1 MRKNHYHEEMLS
13 VEEARKKILE
23 NFSILPSEDKLILDS
38 LGQILS
44 ENITAKFPIPPLDN
58 SAMDGYAVVSGDTIG
73 ATNNQPVKLKVI
85 GSIAAGYVP
94 TKKIESGQSMR
105 IMTGAPIP
113 KGADAVIPFEETD
126 EKIRNNFDYIGCNS
140 EVKKGDN
147 IRLSGE
153 DVLEGK
159 QILSSGIVINDAHVG
174 VIASLG
180 KSKIKVIKKP
190 VISIISTGDEI
201 LEPGEKIKPG
211 KIYNSNAY
219 SIASMVKSNGGIP
232 NIVGTASDSEE
243 SLNMLLDKAY
253 NSDFIVTS
261 AGVSK
266 GDYDVVKDVLFK
278 RGKIKLWSVRMRPAK
293 PLAFGVLDIK
303 GKNIPHLGLPGNPVS
318 AMIAFEQF
326 GIPAIKLMMGKKD
339 ILKSSFKIIIDD
351 EIINYDHRRVY
362 ARVLVFKGED
372 GKLHAN
378 LTGNQSSGVLTS
390 MSKANALAICPE
402 DREKINIG
410 EEINAIF
417 LDDID
422 DLFF

>member
-1 MRKNHYHEEMLS
+1 
-13 VEEARKKILE
+13 
-23 NFSILPSEDKLILDS
+23 
-38 LGQILS
+38 
-44 ENITAKFPIPPLDN
+44 
-58 SAMDGYAVVSGDTIG
+58 
-73 ATNNQPVKLKVI
+73 
-85 GSIAAGYVP
+85 
-94 TKKIESGQSMR
+94 
-105 IMTGAPIP
+105 MTVAPIP

-126 EKIRNNFDYIGCNS
+126 EKTRNNLDYIGCNS

-153 DVLEGK
+153 DVLKGEE
-159 QILSSGIVINDAHVG
+159 ILSSGVLIKDAHVG

-180 KSKIKVIKKP
+180 KSKINVIKKP

-219 SIASMVKSNGGIP
+219 SIASMVTSNGGIP
-232 NIVGTASDSEE
+232 NIIGTASDSEE
-243 SLNMLLDKAY
+243 SLNMLLDMAY
-253 NSDFIVTS
+253 NSDLIVTS

-293 PLAFGVLDIK
+293 PLAFGVLDIN
-303 GKNIPHLGLPGNPVS
+303 GKSIPHLGLPGNPVS

-326 GIPAIKLMMGKKD
+326 GIPAIKVMLGKKD

-351 EIINYDHRRVY
+351 EIINYDNRRVY
-362 ARVLVFKGED
+362 ARAIVFKGED
-372 GKLHAN
+372 GKLHAK

-390 MSKANALAICPE
+390 MSKANALAICTE

>member
-13 VEEARKKILE
+13 VEDARKKILE
-23 NFSILPSEDKLILDS
+23 NFSILSTEKKLLLDS
-38 LGQILS
+38 LGQILA
-44 ENITAKFPIPPLDN
+44 ENIIAKFPIPPLDN
-58 SAMDGYAVVSGDTIG
+58 SAMDGYAVVSSDTID
-73 ATNNQPVKLKVI
+73 ATNNQPSKLKVI
-85 GSIAAGYVP
+85 GSVPAGSVP
-94 TKKIESGQSMR
+94 TKKIKSGQSMR

-126 EKIRNNFDYIGCNS
+126 EKTRNNLDYIGCNS

-153 DVLEGK
+153 DVLKGEE
-159 QILSSGIVINDAHVG
+159 ILSSGVLIKDAHVG

-180 KSKIKVIKKP
+180 KSKINVIKKP

-219 SIASMVKSNGGIP
+219 SIASMVTSNGGIP
-232 NIVGTASDSEE
+232 NIIGTASDSEE
-243 SLNMLLDKAY
+243 SLNMLLDMAY
-253 NSDFIVTS
+253 NSDLIVTS

-293 PLAFGVLDIK
+293 PLAFGVLDINEK
-303 GKNIPHLGLPGNPVS
+303 SIPHLGLPGNPVS

-326 GIPAIKLMMGKKD
+326 GIPAIKIMMGKKD
-339 ILKSSFKIIIDD
+339 ILKNPFKIIIDD
-351 EIINYDHRRVY
+351 EIINYDNRRVY
-362 ARVLVFKGED
+362 ARALVFKAED

-378 LTGNQSSGVLTS
+378 LTGSQSSGVLTS

>member
-1 MRKNHYHEEMLS
+1 LRKNHYHEEMLS
-13 VEEARKKILE
+13 VEDARDKILE
-23 NFSILPSEDKLILDS
+23 NFSILPSEEKPILDS

-44 ENITAKFPIPPLDN
+44 ENITAKFPIPPVNN
-58 SAMDGYAVVSGDTIG
+58 SAMDGYAVLSVDTVGSTYI
-73 ATNNQPVKLKVI
+73 QPTKLKVI
-85 GSIAAGYVP
+85 GSIPAGYVP

-113 KGADAVIPFEETD
+113 DGADAVIPFEETD
-126 EKIRNNFDYIGCNS
+126 EKTRDNLDYIACNS
-140 EVKKGDN
+140 EMKKGDN

-153 DVLEGK
+153 DVVKGEE
-159 QILSSGIVINDAHVG
+159 ILSSGTLIKDAHVG

-219 SIASMVKSNGGIP
+219 SIASMVMSNGGIP
-232 NIVGTASDSEE
+232 NIIGTAKDSEE
-243 SLNMLLDKAY
+243 SLNMLLDMAY
-253 NSDFIVTS
+253 NSDLIVTS

-293 PLAFGVLDIK
+293 PLAFGVLDINEK
-303 GKNIPHLGLPGNPVS
+303 SVPHLGLPGNPVS

-326 GIPAIKLMMGKKD
+326 GIPAIKVMMGKKD
-339 ILKSSFKIIIDD
+339 ILKNPFKIIIDD
-351 EIINYDHRRVY
+351 EIINYDNRRVY
-362 ARVLVFKGED
+362 ARALVFKAED

-378 LTGNQSSGVLTS
+378 LTGSQSSGVLTS

>member
-1 MRKNHYHEEMLS
+1 MKKNHYHQEMLS
-13 VEEARKKILE
+13 VEDARKKIFE
-23 NFSILPSEDKLILDS
+23 NFVILPSEEKKILDS

-58 SAMDGYAVVSGDTIG
+58 SAMDGYAVISDNTIG
-73 ATNNQPVKLKVI
+73 ARKNQPVKLKVI
-85 GSIAAGYVP
+85 GSIAAGYVA
-94 TKKIESGQSMR
+94 TKKIEPGQSMR

-126 EKIRNNFDYIGCNS
+126 EKTRNNLDYIGCNS

-153 DVLEGK
+153 DVLEGEK
-159 QILSSGIVINDAHVG
+159 ILSSGTVIKDAHVG

-201 LEPGEKIKPG
+201 LEPGEKIQPG

-219 SIASMVKSNGGIP
+219 SIASMVISNGGIP
-232 NIVGTASDSEE
+232 NIIGTANDSEE
-243 SLNMLLDKAY
+243 SLNMLLDMAY
-253 NSDFIVTS
+253 NSDLIVTS

-326 GIPAIKLMMGKKD
+326 GIPAIKLMMGKKN
-339 ILKSSFKIIIDD
+339 ILKNSFKIIIDD
-351 EIINYDHRRVY
+351 EIINYDNRRVY
-362 ARVLVFKGED
+362 ARVLVSKGRD
-372 GKLHAN
+372 GKLHAK

-402 DREKINIG
+402 YREKINIG